1 MNLKARLGLGAILIL
16 TFLLL
21 FLIDRSVDQKPA
33 PSTQSSFLRAY
44 DPSSVCAAFSAPNT
58 PSKTTRNLDS
68 EGSVGFATHRLTF
81 DPTIS
86 LAPGKTEDE
95 LLTALRDDARSR
107 LTHDGARLLTD
118 HPEKPAGFRIG
129 YELGASRGAFVV
141 KPTSPIA
148 DTTAHLNITIEEMWS
163 EAESH
168 RPSKGH
174 S

>member
-1 MNLKARLGLGAILIL
+1 MNLKARLALGAILVL
-16 TFLLL
+16 TFLFL

-33 PSTQSSFLRAY
+33 PSTQSSFLRTY
-44 DPSSVCAAFSAPNT
+44 DPSSVCTAFSAPGAT
-58 PSKTTRNLDS
+58 PTTTRSLDS
-68 EGSVGFATHRLTF
+68 DGSVGFATHRLTL
-81 DPTIS
+81 DPTVS

-95 LLTALRDDARSR
+95 LLVALHVDARAR

-118 HPEKPAGFRIG
+118 RSEKPAGFRIG

-141 KPTSPIA
+141 KPASPVA
-148 DTTAHLNITIEEMWS
+148 QNTAHLNITIEEMWS

-168 RPSKGH
+168 RLAKGH

>member
-1 MNLKARLGLGAILIL
+1 MNFKARLGLGAILVL
-16 TFLLL
+16 TFLFL

-58 PSKTTRNLDS
+58 TPKTTRNLDS
-68 EGSVGFATHRLTF
+68 EGSVGFATHRLTL
-81 DPTIS
+81 DPTVS

-95 LLTALRDDARSR
+95 LLAALHDDARSR
-107 LTHDGARLLTD
+107 LTRDGARLLTD
-118 HPEKPAGFRIG
+118 HPEKPAGYRIG

-141 KPTSPIA
+141 KPTSS
-148 DTTAHLNITIEEMWS
+148 TVNNTAHFNITIEEMWS

-168 RPSKGH
+168 RIAKGH